1 MYLNVLLRSK
11 QFRFAKLR
19 MAEWILIDLDVTNT
33 TRVQKIYFNIAFV
46 RFLTNGAFRL
56 LLTRF
61 EMYGIFT
68 CVHFVIGYKSNRVIE
83 QYKAARVQ

>member
-1 MYLNVLLRSK
+1 MYLIVLLRSK

-19 MAEWILIDLDVTNT
+19 MTEWLLIDLYVTNT
-33 TRVQKIYFNIAFV
+33 TRIQKIYFNIAFV

-56 LLTRF
+56 PLTHF

-68 CVHFVIGYKSNRVIE
+68 CIHFVIGYKSNGSSSN
-83 QYKAARVQ
+83 KGS